1 MSVVKIV
8 LRLLVISSLFCVTFS
23 SCSLDY
29 FSTESE
35 DSESPEFIFH
45 DAYFNRVENNN
56 VTVMLTG
63 SKIEQYNDGELTYV
77 QNPAFELYDDKQQ
90 LSVEGVCDLVSVNV
104 DTEVYSFYRNI
115 ELFSHENNAKITAQN
130 LRWLGKEEL
139 FSSGKDEE
147 VSVEIET
154 EGKQENQ
161 KTKLFIRGK
170 DFSASG
176 FDFSYSFEGPVRGE
190 IIENN

>member
-8 LRLLVISSLFCVTFS
+8 FRFFVMGSLLCVIFP

-29 FSTESE
+29 FSTETE
-35 DSESPEFIFH
+35 NSESPEFIFH
-45 DAYFNRVENNN
+45 NAHFSRIENNKL
-56 VTVMLTG
+56 TIMLTG
-63 SKIEQYNDGELTYV
+63 SKIEQYSDGELTYV
-77 QNPAFELYDDKQQ
+77 QSPAFELYDDKQQ

-115 ELFSHENNAKITAQN
+115 ELISHENNAKIRAQN

-139 FSSGKDEE
+139 FSAGNDEE
-147 VSVEIET
+147 VTIEIET
-154 EGKQENQ
+154 IGEQEDQ
-161 KTKLFIRGK
+161 KTTLFINGK
-170 DFSASG
+170 NFSASG
-176 FDFSYSFEGPVRGE
+176 VDFSYSFEGPVQGE